1 MSSTAPTLTGHRA
14 ETLEELQPLRDL
26 CDAGHLFGVQDWIR
40 SGKPVNLPPPT
51 RKGKQPRSPLQIA
64 VHRGFHS
71 LVEVLLEGG
80 ALQEPEDHNAP
91 MAAALEA
98 RRFDMVRLLMDHG
111 FDPMSIDRDRV
122 LRSWSADSV
131 NLFIE
136 RGLDVVSD
144 DALAAA
150 LCDRIRTLVNV
161 VKYWIPTRPEFI
173 EQANIALR
181 SFCFED
187 SAKWVGLLLWAGADP
202 LARGTCIP
210 GDAPDQSEHDG
221 EGLTAVEWAAANKS
235 YKVLKMKRIRDLFQG
250 DVARD
255 HLGYLCRGEG
265 LKLLERLLA
274 SGLDPNDPRNG
285 GSPAFAQC
293 FAEFEGWCWNGYW
306 SLSQRSFYAD
316 PREKRQADCAET
328 REIMKAI
335 HLLASH
341 GAKWKPV
348 DRKEIR
354 VVRKPL
360 LGLKPDYT
368 VEFVW
373 IMKQYTAC
381 SAGDIKELLRTQ
393 SINDHLQA
401 HRREVDL
408 MLADWPVLT

>member
-1 MSSTAPTLTGHRA
+1 MTATTPMSTVRRA
-14 ETLEELQPLRDL
+14 GRLEELQPLRDL
-26 CDAGHLFGVQDWIR
+26 CDAGHLFEVQDWIR
-40 SGKPVNLPPPT
+40 SGKPVNLPLPT

-64 VHRGFHS
+64 VHRGFYS
-71 LVEVLLEGG
+71 LVQVLLEGG

-91 MAAALEA
+91 MAMALEA
-98 RRFDMVRLLMDHG
+98 RRFDMVRLFMDHG
-111 FDPMSIDRDRV
+111 FDPTSIDRERV

-136 RGLDVVSD
+136 RGMDVVSG

-161 VKYWIPTRPEFI
+161 LKHWIPTRPEFV

-181 SFCFED
+181 NFCFEN

-210 GDAPDQSEHDG
+210 GETPDASEHGG
-221 EGLTAVEWAAANKS
+221 EGLTAVEWAATNKS
-235 YKVLKMKRIRDLFQG
+235 YEVLKMKRIRDLFQG

-255 HLGYLCRGEG
+255 HLGYLCRGDG

-274 SGLDPNDPRNG
+274 SGLDPNDPQTG

-293 FAEFEGWCWNGYW
+293 LAEFEGWCWDGYW
-306 SLSQRSFYAD
+306 TLSRRSIYTN
-316 PREKRQADCAET
+316 PRERRNADCAET

-341 GAKWKPV
+341 GANWKPA
-348 DRKEIR
+348 DKTEIR
-354 VVRKPL
+354 VARKPL
-360 LGLKPDYT
+360 LGLKPEYT
-368 VEFVW
+368 VELVW
-373 IMKQYTAC
+373 IMRRYNSCTKADV
-381 SAGDIKELLRTQ
+381 AELLRTPSIKSHIAQQ
-393 SINDHLQA
+393 SGSISPL
-401 HRREVDL
+401 
-408 MLADWPVLT
+408 LTEW